1 MLLFLSSSIP
11 SSVLSLVCLQ
21 YLTRMVCLHY
31 YLMSLLRDGL
41 MSLVYT
47 KFGIN
52 FKMNYGNIIR
62 GGGGCLYVGLEC
74 SYDWD
79 FFLFHALML
88 MGWFY
93 LVWMLLLILMLT
105 MTFPIY

>member
-52 FKMNYGNIIR
+52 FKMNYGIIMGGEYREGR
-62 GGGGCLYVGLEC
+62 GC
-74 SYDWD
+74 YDWD